1 MKEIAT
7 SSKFISNKVGNARL
21 TLLNEDMKDVFLR
34 GKHKRCVT
42 YYPSKPLQYVTSC
55 FYSRIERG
63 RKLEQI

>member
-42 YYPSKPLQYVTSC
+42 YYPSKPLQYVTS
-55 FYSRIERG
+55 
-63 RKLEQI
+63 